1 MLRKFAK
8 RRVLAAFTVIGVLAL
23 AGGAFAYFTS
33 SGSAGG
39 YASVGTNNPLSVTLG
54 HDSTGV
60 LYPGSGTETLSFSI
74 TNPNA
79 GNVQLSGVTAAVTS
93 AADGNVIDANTSA
106 EASGCAAWWFTATPN
121 VNGTLP
127 YVMPAG
133 GPAVTGSVAVTMQ
146 DSGGNQDAC
155 QGVLPEITLSTN

>member
-1 MLRKFAK
+1 M
-8 RRVLAAFTVIGVLAL
+8 
-23 AGGAFAYFTS
+23 
-33 SGSAGG
+33 
-39 YASVGTNNPLSVTLG
+39 
-54 HDSTGV
+54 
-60 LYPGSGTETLSFSI
+60 
-74 TNPNA
+74 
-79 GNVQLSGVTAAVTS
+79 QLSGVTAAVTS